1 MCLVVWVCCLLAV
14 LLRFGYLVQLV
25 WVVLRDL
32 WFWLIDSD
40 DAMYIWFVI
49 VVVVVSLIV
58 LVILI
63 LCVLL
68 VFL

>member
-1 MCLVVWVCCLLAV
+1 MFSGLGLLFTGCITSVWVFSATSLGC
-14 LLRFGYLVQLV
+14 F
-25 WVVLRDL
+25 LRDL

-40 DAMYIWFVI
+40 AAMYIWFVI
-49 VVVVVSLIV
+49 VVVVAALIV